1 MFESLR
7 YTSVT
12 NTGALYTIVP
22 AITAICAF
30 LINRELTGR
39 QRSAGLVIGTIGALW
54 IVFRGDFNA
63 FVTLKLNYG
72 DFIFLLG
79 CLFLGSYN
87 PLVKRFYSG
96 EPMEI
101 MTFWVLFFG
110 SMLLLAVSGAS
121 MLEVNWFSIGYDVY
135 GGIFYLSLF
144 STLITFFLLHYCTVR
159 IGATKVAAYGFLT
172 PVFVIAISVLI
183 GMDEFE
189 IIIVPGLL
197 LIIGAMILI
206 QRERKIVV
214 A

>member
-1 MFESLR
+1 
-7 YTSVT
+7 
-12 NTGALYTIVP
+12 
-22 AITAICAF
+22 
-30 LINRELTGR
+30 
-39 QRSAGLVIGTIGALW
+39 
-54 IVFRGDFNA
+54 
-63 FVTLKLNYG
+63 
-72 DFIFLLG
+72 
-79 CLFLGSYN
+79 
-87 PLVKRFYSG
+87 
-96 EPMEI
+96 
-101 MTFWVLFFG
+101 
-110 SMLLLAVSGAS
+110 